1 MVVAKLVLRMNLMT
15 MMMSLRRL
23 MAFGLSALD
32 LMELLLKETTL
43 TLWITS
49 LFSSLLDLSQI
60 SREWCN
66 KTILK
71 TPESKRDLRM
81 KSRKENF
88 NGKNRLSLLIMV
100 SLMATKDLLR
110 ISLENNRNLKMA
122 ATIQNPVKERS
133 WQLSQQTLMNISL
146 EVMKKVENRMKKYH
160 KNNDNLQNLN
170 A

>member
-1 MVVAKLVLRMNLMT
+1 
-15 MMMSLRRL
+15 
-23 MAFGLSALD
+23 
-32 LMELLLKETTL
+32 
-43 TLWITS
+43 
-49 LFSSLLDLSQI
+49 
-60 SREWCN
+60 
-66 KTILK
+66 
-71 TPESKRDLRM
+71 M